1 MNALQTIIDGLALG
15 SLYALVAVG
24 IALIF
29 GVMRLI
35 NFAYGEVITAGAYSL
50 TLTGSLPLWLSI
62 VICFAVC
69 IALSVAIEVVAFRPL
84 RGARPSTTLIAT
96 FAVAFV
102 LEAVWQ
108 IAFGQNG
115 RPGDLLSV
123 LNQAATHG
131 SLHLRWVT
139 IVMLAG
145 GLGLLAG
152 TALLLNRTSI
162 GLQMRA
168 AAADFRA
175 ARLLGVR
182 ANRVIS
188 FAFVLAGVF
197 AAVVALLYT
206 VSTPDVTPTF
216 GLDIT
221 IVALVGAVVG
231 GVDGLWSATAGGFF
245 IGFVTSVLG
254 GVLPSS
260 QGVFLTSFAYLLV
273 IVVLLARPSGLFS
286 PFRRSTVERV

>member
-1 MNALQTIIDGLALG
+1 MNPLQAIIDGLALG

-50 TLTGSLPLWLSI
+50 TLTGNLPLWLSI

-69 IALSVAIEVVAFRPL
+69 VGLSVLIEVLAFRPL
-84 RGARPSTTLIAT
+84 RGAKATTTLVAT

-123 LNQAATHG
+123 LNRAAING
-131 SLHLRWVT
+131 SLQLRWVT

-145 GLGLLAG
+145 GLAMLAATGLI
-152 TALLLNRTSI
+152 LNRTSI

-188 FAFVLAGVF
+188 FAFVLAGLF
-197 AAVVALLYT
+197 AAVVALLFT
-206 VSTPDVTPTF
+206 VSTPLVTPTF
-216 GLDIT
+216 GLNIT

-231 GVDGLWSATAGGFF
+231 GIDRLWSATAGGFF
-245 IGFVTSVLG
+245 IGFVTSLFG
-254 GVLPSS
+254 DVLPSS
-260 QGVFLTSFAYLLV
+260 QVVFLTSFAYLLV
-273 IVVLLARPSGLFS
+273 IIVLLARPAGLFS
-286 PFRRSTVERV
+286 PLRRSTVERV